1 MRCSALR
8 GDGRR
13 RGTSIRRPAN
23 GRASVRARER
33 ATSAQVGRGLGARG
47 CGLPGRGRF
56 ETGLY
61 ASGQGIGRRAGRGRC
76 PCVRWGRE
84 DGVGCR
90 IQGCGSTRPSERL
103 RVGSPRTVRGGSHGR
118 KARLLG
124 GPRSDNGLAGYLWS
138 GRASAWVRVVDLTV
152 MAVRRSGTGSGRVVR
167 GVKVR
172 LSVSSRAGSA
182 RSWT

>member
-1 MRCSALR
+1 MGSGHTAWRHRFGRQHSCLACASACRRLYARAGEFARYCRLDGEGVGRCAARLC
-8 GDGRR
+8 GGTGGGAARR
-13 RGTSIRRPAN
+13 FVVRLTVES
-23 GRASVRARER
+23 SVRARER
-33 ATSAQVGRGLGARG
+33 ATLAQVSRGLGARG

-61 ASGQGIGRRAGRGRC
+61 AGPGHEC
-76 PCVRWGRE
+76 PE
-84 DGVGCR
+84 N
-90 IQGCGSTRPSERL
+90 RL
-103 RVGSPRTVRGGSHGR
+103 GTG
-118 KARLLG
+118 AAFA
-124 GPRSDNGLAGYLWS
+124 DYLWS